1 MGPRGAIPF
10 FTDEDVPDSV
20 GEAIKRAG
28 HGLTRLR
35 DAMLR
40 GSADPVVA
48 AACRQGGLVLVTHN
62 YRHFRKHSRDLETT
76 QKVLDRLSRVEMEC
90 SQIIAAKRIAD
101 EMALIEL
108 EWERQ
113 GGPDQ
118 PGMRVSIGDK
128 VVRIARSS

>member
-1 MGPRGAIPF
+1 MGPRGPIPF
-10 FTDEDVPDSV
+10 FTDEDVADSV
-20 GEAIKRAG
+20 GTAIEQAG
-28 HGLTRLR
+28 HKLVRLR

-48 AACRQGGLVLVTHN
+48 AACREGGLVLVTHN

-76 QKVLDRLSRVEMEC
+76 QKTLDRLSRIDLEC
-90 SQIIAAKRIAD
+90 SQVIAARRIAE

-113 GGPDQ
+113 CGPDH
-118 PGMRVSIGDK
+118 PGMLIVIGHK
-128 VVRIARSS
+128 IVRLSRR

>member
-1 MGPRGAIPF
+1 MGPRGPIPF
-10 FTDEDVPDSV
+10 FTDEDVADSV
-20 GEAIKRAG
+20 GEAIKQAG
-28 HGLTRLR
+28 HDLTRLR

-48 AACRQGGLVLVTHN
+48 AACREGGLVLITHN

-76 QKVLDRLSRVEMEC
+76 QKTLDRLSRIDLEW
-90 SQIIAAKRIAD
+90 SQVIAARRIAE

-118 PGMRVSIGDK
+118 LGMLITIGDRI
-128 VVRIARSS
+128 VRLARR

>member
-1 MGPRGAIPF
+1 MGPRGPIPF
-10 FTDEDVPDSV
+10 FTDEDVADSV
-20 GEAIKRAG
+20 GEAIKAAG

-48 AACRQGGLVLVTHN
+48 AACREGGLVLVTHN
-62 YRHFRKHSRDLETT
+62 YRHFRRHSRELEAT
-76 QKVLDRLSRVEMEC
+76 QKRLDRLSRVELEC
-90 SQIIAAKRIAD
+90 SQVIAAHRFTEEI
-101 EMALIEL
+101 ALIEL

-118 PGMRVSIGDK
+118 PGMRIAIGDK
-128 VVRIARSS
+128 IIRLARP